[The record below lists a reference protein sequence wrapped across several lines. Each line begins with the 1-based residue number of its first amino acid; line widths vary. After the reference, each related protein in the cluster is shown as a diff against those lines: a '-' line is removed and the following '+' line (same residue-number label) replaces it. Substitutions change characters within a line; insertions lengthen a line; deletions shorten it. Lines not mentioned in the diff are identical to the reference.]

1 MTIKEMREYK
11 KHKYIDYKDLPD
23 GIFQGSPK
31 TTLSNLECLL
41 DTNGFGCRH
50 NVIKKGLE
58 LTLDGRSVSINEVL
72 SLAQFHGM
80 KTGLIPAFVEEI
92 GLRREHNPVK
102 DWILSKP
109 WDEVRRLP
117 DLYATVIPEDD
128 YPDWLKERL
137 IYRWLL
143 SAVAATLTDSSQRFS
158 ARGVLTLQG
167 AQGIGKTSWIA
178 SLLPAGPM
186 RNDFIKRDHHMD
198 GGNKDSIL
206 AAISHWIVE
215 IGELDSSFKKDVARL
230 KGFLTNDCDK
240 LRRPYARGESEY
252 PRRTVFAATVNDDR
266 FLVDNTGNTRW
277 WTIPVKALNYLH
289 TIDMQQ
295 VFAEL
300 AMDFDHRKPWWL
312 NAEEE
317 AELAKVNLQH
327 RTVSAVAERIAEHI
341 DVDLLSRGDGKFMTA
356 IEVLKEIGIE
366 NPTNLQCREA
376 GTELRQILGEPK
388 RVQGRTQWRIPRK
401 PDWFEKKGLK
411 VPAKPKE
418 GGEQPEPEEE
428 VF

>member
-1 MTIKEMREYK
+1 MSTKEYS
-11 KHKYIDYKDLPD
+11 KHKRIEYGDLPD
-23 GIFQGSPK
+23 GLFQGSPK
-31 TTLSNLECLL
+31 TTLSNLEYLL
-41 DTNGFGCRH
+41 DANGFGCRY

-58 LTLDGRSVSINEVL
+58 LTLDGRPASINEVL

-92 GLRREHNPVK
+92 GLRREYNPVK
-102 DWILSKP
+102 DWIRSKP

-117 DLYATVIPEDD
+117 DLYDTIIVQDG
-128 YPDWLKERL
+128 YPNWLKEQL

-143 SAVAATLTDSSQRFS
+143 SAVAAALTESGGRFS

-167 AQGIGKTSWIA
+167 AQGIGKTTWIA
-178 SLLPAGPM
+178 ALLPAGQM

-252 PRRTVFAATVNDDR
+252 PRRTVFAATLNDDR
-266 FLVDNTGNTRW
+266 FLVDNTGNSRW
-277 WTIPVKALNYLH
+277 WTIPVKALKYWH
-289 TIDMQQ
+289 EIDMQQ

-300 AMDFDHRKPWWL
+300 AMDFDSHAQWWL
-312 NAEEE
+312 NKDEE

-327 RTVSAVAERIAEHI
+327 RTVSAIAEQI
-341 DVDLLSRGDGKFMTA
+341 AEYVDLDLLAQPNGKFMTA
-356 IEVLKEIGIE
+356 IEVLKDIGVQH
-366 NPTNLQCREA
+366 PTNPQCKEA
-376 GTELRQILGEPK
+376 ASALRDLLGEPK
-388 RVQGRTQWRIPRK
+388 RVQGRSVWRIPQAKGIQVAPGMK
-401 PDWFEKKGLK
+401 PRAPLHSEASAE
-411 VPAKPKE
+411 PKPE
-418 GGEQPEPEEE
+418 DDG
-428 VF
+428 F